1 MEFIRVRGN
10 SVERGDTE
18 LASTQLHLTIEQTP
32 LLRTVFRGIW

>member
-18 LASTQLHLTIEQTP
+18 LASTQLHLTVDTSSMHC
-32 LLRTVFRGIW
+32 V